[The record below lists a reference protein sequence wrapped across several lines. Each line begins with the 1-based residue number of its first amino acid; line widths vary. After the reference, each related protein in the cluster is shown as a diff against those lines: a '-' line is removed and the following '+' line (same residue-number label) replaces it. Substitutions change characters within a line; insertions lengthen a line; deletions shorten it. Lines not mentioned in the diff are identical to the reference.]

1 MNSSNFR
8 LQFFQISEFKFQ
20 TNITNFKRH
29 NFIEDTLRDTT
40 SFKTSANYSK
50 LSNQMKVIKE
60 HHEEEE
66 EERHL
71 KSYILSHDVAMHSTV
86 TEQNF
91 MFNYHILD
99 KYIVTASFKLDEY

>member
-1 MNSSNFR
+1 
-8 LQFFQISEFKFQ
+8 
-20 TNITNFKRH
+20 
-29 NFIEDTLRDTT
+29 
-40 SFKTSANYSK
+40 
-50 LSNQMKVIKE
+50 MKVIKE

-99 KYIVTASFKLDEY
+99 KCRFTDVTDIVPIPTNGSVIRFFLVKCFYVFLPFM